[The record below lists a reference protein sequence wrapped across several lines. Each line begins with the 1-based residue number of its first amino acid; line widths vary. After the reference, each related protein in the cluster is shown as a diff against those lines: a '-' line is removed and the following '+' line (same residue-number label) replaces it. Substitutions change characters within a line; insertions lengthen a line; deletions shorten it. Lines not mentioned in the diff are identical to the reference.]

1 MPDHIAETSPRQAAR
16 IAGVAYLIVFVLSIF
31 ANFVVRER
39 LIEPGDAAATATNI
53 VGNEGLFRLG
63 LVGFMVVFVAD
74 LVIAWALYIFFR
86 NLSRDLSL
94 LTAWFRLVYTV
105 FLGVAL
111 IFFFEALQ
119 LLSGAD
125 YLTVFD
131 RGQLNAQTM
140 VALEAF
146 NYTWL
151 IGLVCFGIHLILLGY
166 LVVRSGYVSRVL
178 GFVLM
183 GAGVAYVIDTLANA
197 LLANY
202 DDVEAVFLV
211 IVAVPSVIGEL
222 WLGLWLLLKAGKGQ
236 EATLQAL

>member
-1 MPDHIAETSPRQAAR
+1 MTDRIAETSSREAAR
-16 IAGVAYLIVFVLSIF
+16 IAGVAYLIVFVLAIF

-86 NLSRDLSL
+86 DLSRDLSL

-111 IFFFEALQ
+111 IFFFEAMQ
-119 LLSGAD
+119 FLSGAD

-131 RGQLNAQTM
+131 SGQLNAQTM
-140 VALEAF
+140 VALDAF

-166 LVVRSGYVSRVL
+166 LVVKSGYVSRVL

-202 DDVEAVFLV
+202 DDFEAVFL
-211 IVAVPSVIGEL
+211 IMVAVPSVIGEL